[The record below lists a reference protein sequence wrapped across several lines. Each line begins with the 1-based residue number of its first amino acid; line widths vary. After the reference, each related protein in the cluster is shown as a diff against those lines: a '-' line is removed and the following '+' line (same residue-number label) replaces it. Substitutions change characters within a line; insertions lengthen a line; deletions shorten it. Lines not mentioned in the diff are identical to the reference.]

1 MPTKK
6 AYYRK
11 QGYSSRSLP
20 ARRVQK
26 ARGTSHHHAVQVE
39 AIIVKPG
46 VWESMKKIE
55 AQALKKV
62 VNLVSEARQDSDNR
76 TAGVRLV
83 IGMDRQRQIPKF
95 EIEDVDDPDEG
106 AADDLDAAVADAR
119 ERGVSRAALILARRD
134 MLSASEFAKFI
145 GVSREAVR
153 GKHQRHE
160 VLGLKGAKRGLRF
173 PKWQVTSDG
182 GLLPEFPRLFD
193 LLGGDSWTVYRF
205 LTQHHPELEG
215 DTALSALQRGK
226 ISQVLVAAENTAG
239 AFS

>member
-20 ARRVQK
+20 ARSVQK
-26 ARGTSHHHAVQVE
+26 ARGTRRHHAVQVE
-39 AIIVKPG
+39 AIVVKPG

-106 AADDLDAAVADAR
+106 AADDLDAAVAEAR